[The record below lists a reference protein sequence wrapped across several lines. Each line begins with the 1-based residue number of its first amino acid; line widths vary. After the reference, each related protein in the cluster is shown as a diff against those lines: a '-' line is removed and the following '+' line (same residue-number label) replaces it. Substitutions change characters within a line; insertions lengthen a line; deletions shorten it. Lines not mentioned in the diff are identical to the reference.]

1 MNNVNNIKSGFG
13 VYYSTLDSEEYYFIY
28 EDLKF
33 YFSSLYNLNRFKEKL
48 SSYLYEENSKINNR
62 YKVKI
67 DLTIYLMLSLYQ
79 RIEKRG
85 YKILKIGSNKEI
97 LKSKDFTI
105 DMYALIKEV

>member
-1 MNNVNNIKSGFG
+1 MNTNNIKSGFG
-13 VYYSTLDSEEYYFIY
+13 VYYSTLDSEDYYFVF

-67 DLTIYLMLSLYQ
+67 DLTLYLMFALYQ
-79 RIEKRG
+79 SIEKRG
-85 YKILKIGSNKEI
+85 YKILRIGSNKEVI
-97 LKSKDFTI
+97 KSKDFII
-105 DMYALIKEV
+105 DFYALIKEV